1 MRVWE
6 EGWVGDDLGIIELIV
21 VGKVSSSEEKN

>member
-6 EGWVGDDLGIIELIV
+6 EGWVGDDPEIIELIV
-21 VGKVSSSEEKN
+21 VGKVSSAEEKN